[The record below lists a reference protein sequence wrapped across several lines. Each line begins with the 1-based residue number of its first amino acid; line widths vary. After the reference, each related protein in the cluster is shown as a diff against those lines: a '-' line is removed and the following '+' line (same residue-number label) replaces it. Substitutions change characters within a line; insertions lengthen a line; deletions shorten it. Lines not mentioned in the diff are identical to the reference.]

1 MDWVLANLAFVK
13 CYINVIIIFSLIL
26 GDRMCII
33 CRKFWFALK
42 NTTLNYIL
50 VNVDI
55 SGFKGS
61 TWVMNY
67 FGGLG
72 V

>member
-1 MDWVLANLAFVK
+1 MDWVLANLAFAK

-26 GDRMCII
+26 GDHMCII
-33 CRKFWFALK
+33 FRRFLIDLK

-50 VNVDI
+50 ANVDFSI
-55 SGFKGS
+55 FKWS

-72 V
+72 I